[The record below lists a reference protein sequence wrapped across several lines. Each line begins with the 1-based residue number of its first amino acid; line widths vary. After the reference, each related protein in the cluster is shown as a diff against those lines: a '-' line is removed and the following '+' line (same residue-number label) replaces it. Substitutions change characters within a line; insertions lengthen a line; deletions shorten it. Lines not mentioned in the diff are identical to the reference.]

1 MKGQFYMHFETMPK
15 GTAQQK
21 GVYVHNGKPFFY
33 TKDKVEAARRLFLA
47 ELIPHRPAK
56 PSSKPIKL
64 TVTFYFDVKN
74 KNLWGKPKAT
84 KPDTE
89 NYLKLLK
96 DCMIGLFFMD
106 DALVVDEHIKKYY
119 AEKATIAVYWEEV
132 EEGEDNG
139 GL

>member
-21 GVYVHNGKPFFY
+21 GVYVINGKPHFY
-33 TKDKVEAARRLFLA
+33 TKDKIKTAESLFLS
-47 ELIPHRPAK
+47 ELIPNRPKK

-64 TVTFYFDVKN
+64 TATFYFDVKN
-74 KNLWGKPKAT
+74 RSLWGKPKPT

-96 DCMIGLFFMD
+96 DCMTRAGFWID
-106 DALVVDEHIKKYY
+106 DAQIVDEHTQKYY

-132 EEGEDNG
+132 LEAENVK
-139 GL
+139 